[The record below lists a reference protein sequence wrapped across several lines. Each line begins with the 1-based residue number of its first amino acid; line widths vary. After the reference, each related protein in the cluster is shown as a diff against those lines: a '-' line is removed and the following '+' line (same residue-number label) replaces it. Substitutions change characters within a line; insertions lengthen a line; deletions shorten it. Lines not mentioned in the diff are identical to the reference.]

1 MIEFVLDNY
10 NLYERNLQRYFE
22 KNVFNYSKLFIFEWI
37 SVLFTKINKF
47 IFHDIYINYIEFP
60 ITTKCSLRCKE
71 CANLIQYYDE
81 GRFLDCKEII
91 NDVYKLCQTV
101 KGIEMVR
108 LLGGEPLLH
117 PKLKEILIGI
127 LKNNN
132 IKNVQIVTNGTLLID
147 KDMLV
152 ILKDKRVSIDISNYG
167 KVSRNYNNL
176 IKLLRKNKIN
186 FVTNKNLEWTPQ
198 GDCSYRNR
206 SYKELKNIL
215 KVCRS
220 DCISV
225 LDGIIHICPRS
236 SNGHD
241 LKIFEP
247 DESDYVNLRDCK
259 TRKELKQKLFY
270 LLNKKSIVACN
281 YCDYYMRDKFKTC
294 IAGEQISKEEALER
308 YNTMICVER
317 KL

>member
-1 MIEFVLDNY
+1 MIELVLDNY

-167 KVSRNYNNL
+167 KVSRNY
-176 IKLLRKNKIN
+176 
-186 FVTNKNLEWTPQ
+186 
-198 GDCSYRNR
+198 
-206 SYKELKNIL
+206 KNIYYSY
-215 KVCRS
+215 VC
-220 DCISV
+220 
-225 LDGIIHICPRS
+225 
-236 SNGHD
+236 
-241 LKIFEP
+241 K
-247 DESDYVNLRDCK
+247 
-259 TRKELKQKLFY
+259 
-270 LLNKKSIVACN
+270 
-281 YCDYYMRDKFKTC
+281 
-294 IAGEQISKEEALER
+294 
-308 YNTMICVER
+308 
-317 KL
+317 